1 MIDFGNFYFL
11 IVKNYFLY
19 WFEMLFVQIVNWQ
32 CEQQYGLF
40 KQWLNVVEFL
50 FEIKLYCF
58 DLLYSVMVESEEL
71 LSVG

>member
-19 WFEMLFVQIVNWQ
+19 WFETLFAQIVNWQ
-32 CEQQYGLF
+32 REQQYGLF
-40 KQWLNVVEFL
+40 KQWLNAVEFL
-50 FEIKLYCF
+50 FEIKSYRF
-58 DLLYSVMVESEEL
+58 DLLYSVTVESEEL